1 MKTYC
6 FDLDGTL
13 CTQIRNDS
21 GEPSQDPGEVYAQAE
36 PIKDRIAVVN
46 RLHREGNRIL
56 IDTARGTQNWH
67 KRAEWLK
74 LTTDQLVKWGVK
86 YDGLRL
92 GEKLAADFYIDD
104 KGHNDVSFFEN
115 VKDSCTDS
123 NQR

>member
-21 GEPSQDPGEVYAQAE
+21 GKPSQDPGEVYAQAQ

-46 RLHREGNRIL
+46 RLHREGNKIL
-56 IDTARGTQNWH
+56 IDTARGSKNWF
-67 KRAEWLK
+67 KRAEWLE
-74 LTTDQLVKWGVK
+74 LTINQLKEWGIK

-92 GEKLAADFYIDD
+92 GEKLVADFYIDD
-104 KGHNDVSFFEN
+104 LGHNDVSFFKN
-115 VKDSCTDS
+115 VKDSRTDPS
-123 NQR
+123 